1 MKRIAIIGAGR
12 FGATLAES
20 LVRKGAEVIILERDR
35 EIVQRMASL
44 VARAVTGDGT
54 DERVL
59 TEAGVSDC
67 DTAVVAIGN
76 NMEGS
81 ILATVLLKERKVP
94 RVVAKAVT
102 DTHGKVLQRVGADL
116 VVYPDRERAQRLA
129 RSLLADSV
137 LDYFEISSGF
147 SVVEMEAPSML
158 TGKTLVEAEV
168 RRKYGITVLAIK
180 REKKEGEVVIA
191 PTGDDI
197 VQPGDALILFG
208 PDKKLDDL
216 SRQE

>member
-12 FGATLAES
+12 FGSTLAES
-20 LVRKGAEVIILERDR
+20 LVRKGAEVVVLERNPD
-35 EIVQRMASL
+35 IVQRMAS
-44 VARAVTGDGT
+44 VVTRAVTGDGT

-59 TEAGVSDC
+59 AEAGVADC

-81 ILATVLLKERKVP
+81 ILATVLLKELEVP

-102 DTHGKVLQRVGADL
+102 DTHGKVLERVGADL

-137 LDYFEISSGF
+137 LDYFEISAGF
-147 SVVEMEAPSML
+147 SVVEMEAPVSF
-158 TGKTLVEAEV
+158 TGKTLIESEI

-180 REKKEGEVVIA
+180 RHGDSAQSLIA
-191 PTGDDI
+191 PSGEDLI
-197 VQPGDALILFG
+197 QPGDTLILFG
-208 PDKKLDDL
+208 PDKKLDAL
-216 SRQE
+216 SRPE